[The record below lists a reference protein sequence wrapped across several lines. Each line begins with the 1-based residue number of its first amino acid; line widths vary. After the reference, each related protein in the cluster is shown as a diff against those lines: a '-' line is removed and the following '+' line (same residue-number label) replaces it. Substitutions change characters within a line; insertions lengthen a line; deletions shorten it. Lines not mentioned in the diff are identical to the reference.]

1 MTEFHKNRAKNE
13 SSVIEYLIVLAKH
26 SRMIVFATGA
36 VTVLTFLVLLVIPN
50 KYTATARLLPPQQN
64 MSLSAQLLNFMGAGT
79 PGAPTGNS
87 LAGMAS
93 SFLGLKSPAE
103 MYVAMMTGNT
113 TLDRII
119 ERFHLRKLYK
129 ENTIEATR
137 KALGKKAKV
146 VALKNG
152 LIAIEVTDKDPQRAA
167 NMANAFYEELDGLL
181 QQITVQE
188 ARGRMAFMEKERE
201 QSNQNLAKAEN
212 ALRTFSEEHGVIQ
225 IDTQVKGVL
234 EYVARLRATID
245 AKEVQVKVM
254 RQQATPYNYDV
265 VRLETEIKGLRDNL
279 ISAEKQYEQACAG
292 DVCLTTAKL
301 PALGMEFL
309 RLYRE
314 VKFQDALYQLY
325 AKMAELVRLDMMKD
339 FTTVQVVDRALPPE
353 KRSNQRLLPTLLAG
367 ILALFAMI
375 FVSFSY
381 EYWQNNKDREETS
394 QSLDRLRDSMKQW
407 AHPFRDLSL
416 TRKKNAP

>member
-1 MTEFHKNRAKNE
+1 MAEIQKNRANKE
-13 SSVIEYLIVLAKH
+13 SSPIEYLIVLAKH
-26 SRMIVFATGA
+26 SRMIVCATVA
-36 VTVLTFLVLLVIPN
+36 VTVLTFLVLLIIPN

-79 PGAPTGNS
+79 PGAPSGS
-87 LAGMAS
+87 SMAGMAS
-93 SFLGLKSPAE
+93 SLLGLNSPAE
-103 MYVAMMTGNT
+103 LYVAMMTGNT
-113 TLDRII
+113 TFDRII
-119 ERFHLRKLYK
+119 ERFDLRKLYK

-137 KALGKKAKV
+137 KALGKKVKI

-167 NMANAFYEELDGLL
+167 GMANAFYEELDGLL
-181 QQITVQE
+181 RQITVQE

-201 QSNQNLAKAEN
+201 QCNQNLAKAEN

-225 IDTQVKGVL
+225 IDTQAKGVL
-234 EYVARLRATID
+234 EYVARLRAMID

-254 RQQATPYNYDV
+254 RQQATSYNYDV
-265 VRLETEIKGLRDNL
+265 VRLETEIKALKDNL
-279 ISAEKQYEQACAG
+279 MSAEKQYEQACAG

-325 AKMAELVRLDMMKD
+325 TKMAELVRLDMMKD
-339 FTTVQVVDRALPPE
+339 FTVVQVVDRALPPE

-367 ILALFAMI
+367 ILAFFAMI

-381 EYWQNNKDREETS
+381 EYWQNNKNREEAS

-407 AHPFRDLSL
+407 AHPIRGLWPN
-416 TRKKNAP
+416 RKKNSP